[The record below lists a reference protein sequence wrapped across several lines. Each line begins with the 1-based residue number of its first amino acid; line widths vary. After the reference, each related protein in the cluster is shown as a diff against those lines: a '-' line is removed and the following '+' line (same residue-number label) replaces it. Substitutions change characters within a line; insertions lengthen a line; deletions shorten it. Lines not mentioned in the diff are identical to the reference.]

1 MGDFVGAFGSGSS
14 CTASEV
20 NFIDDRDWC
29 DEGRKTQAKGG
40 GGDKGKEL
48 QVFREK
54 GKGEEEIGGGERTGG
69 AGTKATQTYSKHAVT
84 RFASSVT
91 SSSVGARTM

>member
-29 DEGRKTQAKGG
+29 DEGRKTQAKGEVETRG
-40 GGDKGKEL
+40 RSCKYSERKE
-48 QVFREK
+48 RERK
-54 GKGEEEIGGGERTGG
+54 K
-69 AGTKATQTYSKHAVT
+69 
-84 RFASSVT
+84 
-91 SSSVGARTM
+91 